1 MQFTLKQLR
10 VLQAIDEF
18 GSTTAAGQALALS
31 QSAISSSLQQ
41 LEENIGRQLFER
53 IGRQLVLNRFGQS
66 LLPNIASL
74 IDQAVKLDQ
83 QFLGNAVGGIIE
95 IGASF
100 TIANHVIVDPMV
112 DFQQQYP
119 SVEIRITSD
128 NSPGVTDRLTSGEL
142 DFGLVE
148 SPVTD
153 PTILCAPWLED
164 ELVVFASPDH
174 PLARKTK
181 ASITA
186 LVTTPWVLRE
196 RGSGARSMFNDTF
209 SAHLNDID
217 IAMEFRHNEPIKRA
231 VARTVGIGCL
241 SRRVVERELAD
252 ATLIE
257 ISTPPPTR
265 MARRFYLI
273 RRRATQLPPAALMF
287 WQQCLAMQ

>member
-1 MQFTLKQLR
+1 M
-10 VLQAIDEF
+10 
-18 GSTTAAGQALALS
+18 S

-41 LEENIGRQLFER
+41 LEENIGQQLFER
-53 IGRQLVLNRFGQS
+53 IGRKLVLNRFGQS

-74 IDQAVKLDQ
+74 LDQAVELDQ
-83 QFLGNAVGGIIE
+83 QFLGNAMGGVIE

-112 DFQQQYP
+112 DFQQQHP

-128 NSPGVTDRLTSGEL
+128 NSPGITDRVTSGEL
-142 DFGLVE
+142 DFGLIE

-174 PLARKTK
+174 PLAKKTK
-181 ASITA
+181 ASMTD

-196 RGSGARSMFNDTF
+196 RGSGARNMFNDTF
-209 SAHLNDID
+209 STHLNDID
-217 IAMEFRHNEPIKRA
+217 IAMEIRHNEPIKRA

-257 ISTPPPTR
+257 ISTPPPAR

-273 RRRATQLPPAALMF
+273 RRHATQLPPAALTF

>member
-1 MQFTLKQLR
+1 MQYTLKQLR

-41 LEENIGRQLFER
+41 LEENIGQQLFER
-53 IGRQLVLNRFGQS
+53 IGRKLVLNRFGQS
-66 LLPNIASL
+66 LSPNIASL
-74 IDQAVKLDQ
+74 LDQAAELDQ
-83 QFLGNAVGGIIE
+83 QFMGNAIGGVIE

-100 TIANHVIVDPMV
+100 TIANHVIVDAMV
-112 DFQQQYP
+112 DFQQQHP

-128 NSPGVTDRLTSGEL
+128 NSPGITDRLTSGEL
-142 DFGLVE
+142 DFGLIE

-153 PTILCAPWLED
+153 PSILCAPWLED

-174 PLARKTK
+174 PISKKTK
-181 ASITA
+181 ASMTD

-196 RGSGARSMFNDTF
+196 RGSGARNMFNDTF
-209 SAHLNDID
+209 STHLNEIG

-257 ISTPPPTR
+257 ISTPPPAR

-273 RRRATQLPPAALMF
+273 RRHATQLPPAALTF

>member
-1 MQFTLKQLR
+1 MQYTLKQLR

-41 LEENIGRQLFER
+41 LEENIGQQLFER
-53 IGRQLVLNRFGQS
+53 IGRKLVLNRFGQS

-74 IDQAVKLDQ
+74 LDQAVELDQ
-83 QFLGNAVGGIIE
+83 QFLGDAMGGVIE

-112 DFQQQYP
+112 DFQQQHP

-128 NSPGVTDRLTSGEL
+128 NSPGITDRLTSGEL
-142 DFGLVE
+142 DFGLIE

-153 PTILCAPWLED
+153 PSILCAPWLED

-174 PLARKTK
+174 ALAKKTK
-181 ASITA
+181 ASMTD

-196 RGSGARSMFNDTF
+196 RGSGARNMFNDTF
-209 SAHLNDID
+209 STHLNEIG

-257 ISTPPPTR
+257 ISTPPPAR

-273 RRRATQLPPAALMF
+273 RRHATQLPPAALTF

>member
-1 MQFTLKQLR
+1 MQYTLKQLR
-10 VLQAIDEF
+10 VVRAIDKL

-41 LEENIGRQLFER
+41 LEENIGQQLFER
-53 IGRQLVLNRFGQS
+53 VGRQLVLNRFGQS
-66 LLPNIASL
+66 LLPNVESL
-74 IDQAVKLDQ
+74 LDQAAELDQ
-83 QFLGNAVGGIIE
+83 QFMGDAIGGVIE

-112 DFQQQYP
+112 DFQTQHP
-119 SVEIRITSD
+119 TVEIRITSD
-128 NSPGVTDRLTSGEL
+128 NSPGITDRLISGDL
-142 DFGLVE
+142 DFGLIE

-153 PTILCAPWLED
+153 PAILCSPWLED

-174 PLARKTK
+174 PLASKTK
-181 ASITA
+181 VSIND

-196 RGSGARSMFNDTF
+196 SGSGARSMFNETF

-252 ATLIE
+252 ATLIQ
-257 ISTPPPTR
+257 ITTPPPAR
-265 MARRFYLI
+265 MARHFYLI
-273 RRRATQLPPAALMF
+273 RRHTTQLPHAALKF

>member
-1 MQFTLKQLR
+1 MQYTLKQLR

-41 LEENIGRQLFER
+41 LEENIGQQLFER
-53 IGRQLVLNRFGQS
+53 IGRKLVLNRFGQS

-74 IDQAVKLDQ
+74 LDQAVELDQ
-83 QFLGNAVGGIIE
+83 QFLGNAMGGVIE

-112 DFQQQYP
+112 DFQQQHP
-119 SVEIRITSD
+119 SVEIRFTSD
-128 NSPGVTDRLTSGEL
+128 NSPGITDRLTSGEL
-142 DFGLVE
+142 DFGLIE

-174 PLARKTK
+174 PLAKRTK
-181 ASITA
+181 ASMTD

-196 RGSGARSMFNDTF
+196 SGSGARNMFNDTF
-209 SAHLNDID
+209 STHLNDID

-231 VARTVGIGCL
+231 VARAVGIGCL

-257 ISTPPPTR
+257 ISTPPPAR

-273 RRRATQLPPAALMF
+273 RRHATQLPPAALTF

>member
-1 MQFTLKQLR
+1 MQYTLKQLR

-41 LEENIGRQLFER
+41 LEENIGQQLFER
-53 IGRQLVLNRFGQS
+53 IGRKLVLNRFGQS

-74 IDQAVKLDQ
+74 LDQAVELDQ
-83 QFLGNAVGGIIE
+83 QFLGNAMGGVIE

-112 DFQQQYP
+112 DFQQQHP

-128 NSPGVTDRLTSGEL
+128 NSPGITDRLTSGEL
-142 DFGLVE
+142 DFGLIE

-153 PTILCAPWLED
+153 PSILCAPWLED

-174 PLARKTK
+174 PLAKKTK
-181 ASITA
+181 ASMTD

-196 RGSGARSMFNDTF
+196 RGSGARNMFNDTF
-209 SAHLNDID
+209 STHLNEIG

-231 VARTVGIGCL
+231 VARAVGIGCL
-241 SRRVVERELAD
+241 SRRVVDRELAD

-257 ISTPPPTR
+257 VATPPPAR

-273 RRRATQLPPAALMF
+273 RRHATRLPPAALTF

>member
-41 LEENIGRQLFER
+41 LEENIGQQLFER
-53 IGRQLVLNRFGQS
+53 VGRQLVLNRFGQS

-74 IDQAVKLDQ
+74 LDQAAELDQ
-83 QFLGNAVGGIIE
+83 QFTGNAIGGVIE

-112 DFQQQYP
+112 DFQKQHP
-119 SVEIRITSD
+119 SVEIRISSD
-128 NSPGVTDRLTSGEL
+128 NSPGITDRPNSGDL
-142 DFGLVE
+142 DFGLIE

-153 PTILCAPWLED
+153 PAIFCKPWLED

-174 PLARKTK
+174 PLATKTK
-181 ASITA
+181 VSMTD
-186 LVTTPWVLRE
+186 LVSSPWVLRE
-196 RGSGARSMFNDTF
+196 RGSGARTMFNDTF
-209 SAHLNDID
+209 SAHLSDID
-217 IAMEFRHNEPIKRA
+217 IVMEFRHNEPIKRA

-257 ISTPPPTR
+257 IATPPPAR

-273 RRRATQLPPAALMF
+273 RRHATQLTPAALMF
-287 WQQCLAMQ
+287 WQQCLVMH

>member
-1 MQFTLKQLR
+1 MQYTLKQLR

-41 LEENIGRQLFER
+41 LEENIGQQLFER
-53 IGRQLVLNRFGQS
+53 IGRKLVLNRFGQS

-74 IDQAVKLDQ
+74 LDQAVELDQ
-83 QFLGNAVGGIIE
+83 QFLGNAMGGVIE

-112 DFQQQYP
+112 DFQQQHP
-119 SVEIRITSD
+119 NVEIRITSD
-128 NSPGVTDRLTSGEL
+128 NSPGITDRLTSGEL
-142 DFGLVE
+142 DFGLIE

-153 PTILCAPWLED
+153 PSILCAPWLED

-174 PLARKTK
+174 PLAKKTK
-181 ASITA
+181 SSMTD

-196 RGSGARSMFNDTF
+196 RGSGARNMFNDTF
-209 SAHLNDID
+209 ATHLNDID
-217 IAMEFRHNEPIKRA
+217 IAMEYRHNEPIKRA
-231 VARTVGIGCL
+231 VERTVGIGCL

-257 ISTPPPTR
+257 ISTPPPAR

-273 RRRATQLPPAALMF
+273 RRHATHLPPAALTF